1 MKKQQLEEKKAAKEA
16 ARAANG
22 GSPSTGC
29 PRQWNP
35 VDQFAANAN
44 LLERDAKAVN
54 EHVNVNFEDVM
65 GEVDAAQG
73 FDGVYRLSVGVF
85 EFVRFWFYRLI
96 MPIVAVPFA
105 IIWAVIFGILTLLS
119 VWVFTPAFRVLD
131 IVFYFVHRVSF

>member
-16 ARAANG
+16 ARSANG
-22 GSPSTGC
+22 GSPSAGC

-35 VDQFAANAN
+35 VDQFAVGAN

-54 EHVNVNFEDVM
+54 EHVNVNFEDLI

-73 FDGVYRLSVGVF
+73 FDGVYRFSVGVF
-85 EFVRFWFYRLI
+85 EFVRFWFYRLV
-96 MPIVAVPFA
+96 MPILAIPFA
-105 IIWAVIFGILTLLS
+105 VVWAIIFGVLTLLS

-131 IVFYFVHRVSF
+131 ILFYFVHRVSF